1 MPRRGYLLVA
11 DTVATDIPKQQAV
24 IERPPSTHARRWLV
38 LGSAVILV
46 LVAVAFWQRRVSTA
60 ASSAVDDPGGPPSVA
75 VLAFKGPSDDADGSV
90 LARNVAADL
99 VSELARSANLRV
111 VLSQSGFPQ
120 LAEGKTPLAEVGR
133 RLRSRHIV
141 DGSVRREGEH
151 LRVGVL
157 ADRQP
162 RRLRRLVVRRS
173 RRSSRAGCRAAG
185 PGGTHS
191 QNAAGQEVAGTE
203 AKRRTAGAA
212 AEVSGRLCAC
222 GARKGDDGAVQRAW
236 HPRVAALLHRSHC
249 HRGHFS
255 ASPTRSTSV

>member
-1 MPRRGYLLVA
+1 MAAVWPGVVVTDDSLVQAVGEVRRALGDADHRLVKTMPRRGYLLVA

-111 VLSQSGFPQ
+111 VLSQSSFQ
-120 LAEGKTPLAEVGR
+120 FAEGKTPLAEVGR

-157 ADRQP
+157 LIDSQDGC
-162 RRLRRLVVRRS
+162 VV
-173 RRSSRAGCRAAG
+173 
-185 PGGTHS
+185 
-191 QNAAGQEVAGTE
+191 
-203 AKRRTAGAA
+203 
-212 AEVSGRLCAC
+212 
-222 GARKGDDGAVQRAW
+222 
-236 HPRVAALLHRSHC
+236 
-249 HRGHFS
+249 
-255 ASPTRSTSV
+255 